1 MDSFNYSYE
10 RYPYEIARQWFER
23 GQKEED
29 NVFRFV
35 SYWIVFNQMY
45 NYGVNDYERTT
56 ETERIMDFCRKH
68 VETLIDTVNF
78 DADYLN
84 EFKAR
89 PVISSHHTVDELD
102 WRGGEDYIAR
112 KIYERLGRRNG
123 ERDNVL
129 YNKCFNI
136 AKEFVGLCDYRSNPK
151 KRITLLFLTIYR
163 IRCNLFHGMK
173 NPQPKRDFRL
183 ISDSADI
190 LEECLPALMDEV
202 FRIR

>member
-45 NYGVNDYERTT
+45 NYGVNDYERTS
-56 ETERIMDFCRKH
+56 ETERIRDFCGKH
-68 VETLIDTVNF
+68 AETLIDTVNF

-89 PVISSHHTVDELD
+89 PVISSHHTVDKLD

-112 KIYERLGRRNG
+112 KIYERLERRNG
-123 ERDNVL
+123 EHDDVL
-129 YNKCFNI
+129 YNKCFSI

-151 KRITLLFLTIYR
+151 KRIRFLFLTIYR

-202 FRIR
+202 FKIR